1 MTTLRLREQAQ
12 QPATVQ
18 QHATSPDHLL
28 RLQTTLSAA
37 QWLAGGRMRRAA
49 DLSAGDGWLLRRIDA
64 GDRYF
69 GDAAATTGGWFRGPI
84 ETTVDYIPKV
94 DLFLLCETLEH
105 LDDPAGALD
114 AIRPKTER
122 LVLSTPLEAWQDDNP
137 EHLWAW
143 DRTGVES
150 LLADAGFMLQA
161 RLVSD
166 ARPSSRL
173 SYKFGIWLC
182 R

>member
-1 MTTLRLREQAQ
+1 MTILRLREQAQ
-12 QPATVQ
+12 QPTTVQ
-18 QHATSPDHLL
+18 EHVTSPDHAL

-49 DLSAGDGWLLRRIDA
+49 DLSAGDGWLLRQIDA

-69 GDAAATTGGWFRGPI
+69 GDAATTKGGWFRGPI
-84 ETTVDYIPKV
+84 ESTIDYIPKV

-105 LDDPAGALD
+105 LEDPPATLH
-114 AIRPKTER
+114 AIRAKTER
-122 LVLSTPLEAWQDDNP
+122 LVVSTPLEAWQDDNP

-143 DRTGVES
+143 DQVGVET
-150 LLADAGFMLQA
+150 LLAEAGFMLQA

-166 ARPSSRL
+166 ARPSRRM
-173 SYKFGIWLC
+173 SYQFGIWLC